1 MSSNCILDIRFLPLA
16 GVIVGLALLPE
27 AAAAQTRTQS
37 NECAIYGS
45 GYVAIQGTGSCVRI
59 GGRVRVEG
67 GAAFGGRSNNAGGAL
82 GFAGD
87 GMRDGPSRAHMRLE
101 GPLGGRR

>member
-1 MSSNCILDIRFLPLA
+1 MSGVRILPVAGAFIGFAALA
-16 GVIVGLALLPE
+16 GGAS
-27 AAAAQTRTQS
+27 AQTRAQS

-67 GAAFGGRSNNAGGAL
+67 GAVFGGSRSNIGGGAL
-82 GFAGD
+82 GFAGEK
-87 GMRDGPSRAHMRLE
+87 MRDGPSRARMRLE